1 MNSLGAI
8 ISGIPYC
15 GVNISK
21 IGASRLFE
29 SSLFYQFKK
38 LGYQT
43 NIFLPHIPL
52 GKIWETFQR
61 NKAWITY
68 MTAQAAVQKKEF
80 GE

>member
-29 SSLFYQFKK
+29 SHQFKK

-43 NIFLPHIPL
+43 NIF
-52 GKIWETFQR
+52 
-61 NKAWITY
+61 
-68 MTAQAAVQKKEF
+68 
-80 GE
+80 